1 MYQLGPFRLTLMR
14 GTMNYQ
20 CIEKSVAAVGG
31 SMRPFRE
38 LALAVLCMTLFGC
51 GPKTVW
57 STTSV
62 SPDGMWIAGART
74 QMWSG
79 PGTGT
84 VGSIVYLVRAR
95 DSREPRDIVGY
106 LEGAESPRPQI
117 EWRSASDLVVR
128 VPNPANLNLQ
138 VVKFADIRIS
148 VEPLENHVSG
158 SNSSKE

>member
-1 MYQLGPFRLTLMR
+1 MYQPGMR

-20 CIEKSVAAVGG
+20 YVEKFVAADG
-31 SMRPFRE
+31 RALRLLRE
-38 LALAVLCMTLFGC
+38 VVLATLCMTLLGC

-57 STTSV
+57 STTAV
-62 SPDGMWIAGART
+62 SPDGKWIAGARA

-79 PGTGT
+79 PGIGT
-84 VGSIVYLVRAR
+84 VGSSVYLLRAR
-95 DSREPRDIVGY
+95 DSRDPRDVVGY

-117 EWRSASDLVVR
+117 EWRSANDLVVR

-148 VEPLENHVSG
+148 VEPIENHASG
-158 SNSSKE
+158 SNPSKD